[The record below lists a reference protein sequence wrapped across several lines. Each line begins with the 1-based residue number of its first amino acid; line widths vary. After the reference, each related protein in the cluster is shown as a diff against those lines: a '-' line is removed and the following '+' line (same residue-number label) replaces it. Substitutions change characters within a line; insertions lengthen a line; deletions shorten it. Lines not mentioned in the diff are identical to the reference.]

1 MFPDELPWDEVRF
14 PHFGCRTAA
23 EIPEWADDPQWVQRF
38 THYAEVLRLGAEI
51 LAVMDREGDDGE
63 DTRHLLEQLGDPFR
77 GVWQGLDTSKRS
89 QEEQGR
95 FLLTAV
101 LEPALQELMR
111 DFRRDKEADA
121 PLLAWFVRFRAGSRL
136 QRAKLYAERSGTEF
150 DGDVN
155 TWIRQV
161 AWPEG
166 LRELERAVH
175 PGTSLPSLLPGSVDA
190 LQRITAAIDTRL
202 ASEALKD
209 PHFDWDAPFEGLLPD
224 DIAETLINRTREL
237 KEYRDL
243 LAAQGKEPPG
253 IDERGMTELWRT
265 GLPVLR
271 RRLAE
276 QASMLLV
283 GPTTSGKTDFS
294 RIAAA
299 STLWQKKKVIVL
311 LPTKA
316 LVTQAA
322 EEWRAFFGKSS
333 SSKTWK
339 LLEASRDHPYNDEDI
354 ARGDYDIV
362 LAIPEKLAAYL
373 AGGSRILDQCGLLV
387 VDELQTLNQRQRGTN
402 IESLLTLV
410 KARYPK
416 LPIMGLSA
424 TLTQKSS
431 ENLRTWIGVG
441 HEPADG
447 FVATHERPVSLD
459 RFASE
464 PEKWQR
470 RSQDG
475 EVEVGTWAPALGS
488 PEMNTLLKQRGL
500 RRVAHRDAIALACRL
515 LTRPGAIAE
524 GKSLLIFVSSRRAAE
539 QVTQG
544 LQDALEALDIGETAS
559 WNSPYYGRFG
569 RLVMTEDE
577 ARERDRTFLGLPNLP
592 ATQDVR
598 EGLSTGVMYHTARL
612 DPEHRLIIEQAFKD
626 KIIRVIVAT
635 ATLAVGMNLPADYVI
650 VADITEGVS
659 RFEEGRPVERL
670 LDPHDMAQRFG
681 RCGRLMM
688 SSEGEAYVLVQR
700 GAGRPRTLQMSEDQR
715 AYFSRRM
722 SDREEAALE
731 VLDTAVEKE
740 LATLD
745 GVFEYFVKTDDT
757 GDSVVSNLDDRSF
770 ARLLLQD
777 ICRHAPAVSHEDI
790 DRRIQRIFDVSMLSV
805 EGKPRPDTYKLIDIL
820 DSDQLIGPAPE
831 EPDRYKI
838 TGLGRTVALS
848 NVSISNARGIREV
861 AEAAMHG
868 AGPLTLLT
876 IAAQAEFVRELNWLA
891 LPYDENSELVD
902 QVRHRVWNLV
912 KAFASGGRSSREA
925 FKAPEFLDVLGT
937 DAEYVGQGQSATA
950 LRGRVGLDASR
961 LADSTLVSHL
971 RACIGLLWLRGF
983 PMNPLISCVSMNT
996 QAVLRGRA
1004 RKVEAYPADIR
1015 DLGER
1020 LSYVLNAASEVVRI
1034 APQSGGQYL
1043 VLKNMAEGLQS
1054 GLPYQL
1060 APMLRL
1066 RKPRIHRER
1075 LATLLDG
1082 REDALDFD
1090 DLASVL
1096 QTLSQ
1101 PLPSRSAHQK
1111 RAHANLGFTAEERAE
1126 ILTHMSQAPLRTGAP
1141 ALPSDIRDEKIPSRD
1156 AVEGA
1161 VTYGRIADDMR
1172 RERSLEVRAEE
1183 LAHVLEEFGL
1193 AVNLTTSVDQAD
1205 LLLRREESPERI
1217 QVKLL
1222 AERLDKAQLAKYEGQ
1237 SCCLVSL
1244 SDISPGA
1251 EYALR
1256 STGQAGLSA
1265 MTVWVFVAAL
1275 ARIDRIWKRTY
1286 FGSDP
1291 GQELARRVMS
1301 FFGAAV
1307 GPVALSDVA
1316 LTEVAA
1322 DLPASPPLF
1331 AS

>member
-1 MFPDELPWDEVRF
+1 MLPYELPWDEIEF
-14 PHFGCRTAA
+14 PHFDNQAAA
-23 EIPEWADDPQWVQRF
+23 EIPGWAGDPTWVQRF
-38 THYAEVLRLGAEI
+38 THYAEALRLGADI
-51 LAVMDREGDDGE
+51 LAATSREGEDGQE
-63 DTRHLLEQLGDPFR
+63 TSRLFEQLGDPLR
-77 GVWQGLDTSKRS
+77 GVWRGLDTSKRT

-95 FLLTAV
+95 FLLTEV
-101 LEPALQELMR
+101 LEPALQELMQG
-111 DFRRDKEADA
+111 FRRDEEADA
-121 PLLAWFVRFRAGSRL
+121 PLLAWFVRFRASSRP
-136 QRAKLYAERSGTEF
+136 QRAKLYAQWAGTEF
-150 DGDVN
+150 KGDIN
-155 TWIRQV
+155 AWIRQV

-166 LRELERAVH
+166 LREAERAVP
-175 PGTSLPSLLPGSVDA
+175 PGNSVPSLLPASVDA
-190 LQRITAAIDTRL
+190 LRRITAAIDARL
-202 ASEALKD
+202 DSEAPKD
-209 PHFDWDAPFEGLLPD
+209 PRFDWEAPFDDLLPA
-224 DIAETLINRTREL
+224 DIAAELMNRTQEL
-237 KEYRDL
+237 KKYRDGL
-243 LAAQGKEPPG
+243 VTQGKKPPG
-253 IDERGMTELWRT
+253 IDEQGMTELWRT

-271 RRLAE
+271 RRLAD
-276 QASMLLV
+276 QASMLLI
-283 GPTTSGKTDFS
+283 GPTTTGKTDFS

-299 STLWQKKKVIVL
+299 STLWQKKKVVVL

-322 EEWRAFFGKSS
+322 EEWRAFFDKAD

-339 LLEASRDHPYNDEDI
+339 VLEASRDHPYNDEDI

-373 AGGSRILDQCGLLV
+373 AGGSQILDQCGLLV
-387 VDELQTLNQRQRGTN
+387 VDELQTLNQRQRGIN
-402 IESLLTLV
+402 IESLLTFV

-416 LPIMGLSA
+416 LPIIGLSA

-431 ENLRTWIGVG
+431 ENLRVWLGVG
-441 HEPADG
+441 DGPADG

-459 RFASE
+459 RFASH
-464 PEKWQR
+464 PNKWRR
-470 RSQDG
+470 RSQANGVD
-475 EVEVGTWAPALGS
+475 EDTWAPPLGGT
-488 PEMNTLLKQRGL
+488 EMNTLLKQRGL
-500 RRVAHRDAIALACRL
+500 RRAAHRDAIALACRL

-539 QVTQG
+539 QVAQG
-544 LQDALEALDIGETAS
+544 LQDVLEALDIGETAT
-559 WNSPYYGRFG
+559 WDSPYYGRFG
-569 RLVMTEDE
+569 RLVMTEEE

-612 DPEHRLIIEQAFKD
+612 DPEHRRIIEQAFKD

-650 VADITEGVS
+650 VADITEGISGFVD
-659 RFEEGRPVERL
+659 GRPVERL

-688 SSEGEAYVLVQR
+688 SAEGEAYVLVQR
-700 GAGRPRTLQMSEDQR
+700 GATHSRMLKMSEEQKEFF
-715 AYFSRRM
+715 ARRI
-722 SDREEAALE
+722 SDREEAVPE

-740 LATLD
+740 LSTLD

-777 ICRHAPAVSHEDI
+777 ICRHSPAVSAEDI
-790 DRRIQRIFDVSMLSV
+790 DQRIQRIYDVSLLRI
-805 EGKPRPDTYKLIDIL
+805 EGKPRPETYDLIDIL
-820 DSDQLIGPAPE
+820 DSEQLIGPAPE

-861 AEAAMHG
+861 AEAALHG

-876 IAAQAEFVRELNWLA
+876 IAAQADYVRELTWLA
-891 LPYDENSELVD
+891 LPYGGNTDLVD
-902 QVRHRVWNLV
+902 QVRNRVWHLV
-912 KAFASGGRSSREA
+912 RAFASSGRSSREA
-925 FKAPEFLDVLGT
+925 FRAPEFLDVLGT
-937 DAEYVGQGQSATA
+937 NAEFVGHGQSATA
-950 LRGRVGLDASR
+950 LRGRVDLDASR

-983 PMNPLISCVSMNT
+983 PMNPLISCITMNT
-996 QAVLRGRA
+996 QVVLRGQT

-1020 LSYVLNAASEVVRI
+1020 LSYVLNAASEVVRLS
-1034 APQSGGQYL
+1034 PQSGSQYL
-1043 VLKNMAEGLQS
+1043 ALKNMAEGLQS

-1101 PLPSRSAHQK
+1101 PLPSRSAQQK
-1111 RAHANLGFTAEERAE
+1111 RAHANLGFTAEEQAE
-1126 ILTHMSQAPLRTGAP
+1126 ILAHMSQAPLRTGAL
-1141 ALPSDIRDEKIPSRD
+1141 ALPPDIRDEKIPSRHD
-1156 AVEGA
+1156 VEGS

-1172 RERSLEVRAEE
+1172 RKRSLEARAQE
-1183 LAHVLEEFGL
+1183 LVHVLEEFGL
-1193 AVNLTTSVDQAD
+1193 TVDLTVSVNQAD
-1205 LLLRREESPERI
+1205 LLLRREESPEEVQI
-1217 QVKLL
+1217 KLL
-1222 AERLDKAQLAKYEGQ
+1222 ADRLDKAQLSKYENE

-1244 SDISPGA
+1244 SEISPGA

-1256 STGQAGLSA
+1256 STGRTGLSA

-1275 ARIDRIWKRTY
+1275 ARIDRVWQRTY

-1322 DLPASPPLF
+1322 GLPASPPLF
-1331 AS
+1331 TS

>member
-1 MFPDELPWDEVRF
+1 MLPNELPWDEVRF
-14 PHFGCRTAA
+14 PHLGDRTAA
-23 EIPEWADDPQWVQRF
+23 EIPEWADDPAWVQRF
-38 THYAEVLRLGAEI
+38 THYAEALRLGAEI
-51 LAVMDREGDDGE
+51 LAVTNREGGDGQE
-63 DTRHLLEQLGDPFR
+63 AGHLFEQLGDPLR
-77 GVWQGLDTSKRS
+77 GVWQGLDTSKRT

-95 FLLTAV
+95 FLLTEV

-111 DFRRDKEADA
+111 DFRPDEEADA
-121 PLLAWFVRFRAGSRL
+121 PLLAWFVGFQAGSRL
-136 QRAKLYAERSGTEF
+136 QRAKLYAEWSGTEF

-155 TWIRQV
+155 AWIRRV

-166 LRELERAVH
+166 LREVARAAP
-175 PGTSLPSLLPGSVDA
+175 PGLPLPSLLPASVDA
-190 LQRITAAIDTRL
+190 LRRITAAIDTRL
-202 ASEALKD
+202 AGEARRD
-209 PHFDWDAPFEGLLPD
+209 PRFDWDAPFEGLLPD
-224 DIAETLINRTREL
+224 DIAEKLMERTREL
-237 KEYRDL
+237 KGYRDR

-253 IDERGMTELWRT
+253 IDERGLTELWRT

-276 QASMLLV
+276 QASMLLI

-322 EEWRAFFGKSS
+322 EEWRAFFGESD
-333 SSKTWK
+333 SSKDWK
-339 LLEASRDHPYNDEDI
+339 VLESSRDHPYNDEDI

-387 VDELQTLNQRQRGTN
+387 VDELQTLNHRQRGAN
-402 IESLLTLV
+402 IESLLTIV
-410 KARYPK
+410 KAQYPK
-416 LPIMGLSA
+416 LPIIGLSA
-424 TLTQKSS
+424 TLTPESS

-441 HEPADG
+441 DGPADG
-447 FVATHERPVSLD
+447 FVSTHERPVSLD
-459 RFASE
+459 RFASRPDE
-464 PEKWQR
+464 WRR

-475 EVEVGTWAPALGS
+475 EVEGGGWVPPLGS
-488 PEMNTLLKQRGL
+488 PEMNALLKQRGL
-500 RRVAHRDAIALACRL
+500 KRAAHRDAVALACEL
-515 LTRPGAIAE
+515 LLRPGAIDE
-524 GKSLLIFVSSRRAAE
+524 GKSLLVFVSSRPAAE
-539 QVTQG
+539 QVAQG
-544 LQDALEALDIGETAS
+544 LQAALEYLDVGETAT

-569 RLVMTEDE
+569 RLVMTEEE

-598 EGLSTGVMYHTARL
+598 EGLGTGVMYHTARL
-612 DPEHRLIIEQAFKD
+612 DPEHRRIIEQAFKD

-635 ATLAVGMNLPADYVI
+635 ATLAVGMNLPADHVI

-659 RFEEGRPVERL
+659 GFEDGRPVERL

-700 GAGRPRTLQMSEDQR
+700 SMERSRTLRLSEDQK
-715 AYFSRRM
+715 AFFARRL
-722 SDREEAALE
+722 SDREEAVPE
-731 VLDTAVEKE
+731 SLDTAVEKE
-740 LATLD
+740 LSTLD
-745 GVFEYFVKTDDT
+745 GVFEYFVMSDDT
-757 GDSVVSNLDDRSF
+757 GEPVASNLDDRSF

-777 ICRHAPAVSHEDI
+777 ICRHAPALSREDI
-790 DRRIQRIFDVSMLSV
+790 DRRIQRIYDVSMLNV
-805 EGKPRPDTYKLIDIL
+805 EGKPRPGSFDLIDIL

-831 EPDRYKI
+831 DPGRYKI

-848 NVSISNARGIREV
+848 NVPISNARGIREV
-861 AEAAMHG
+861 ADAALHG

-876 IAAQAEFVRELNWLA
+876 IAAQADYVRELTWLA
-891 LPYDENSELVD
+891 LPHDKNTDLVD
-902 QVRHRVWNLV
+902 QVRSRVWNLV
-912 KAFASGGRSSREA
+912 GAFASGGRASREA
-925 FKAPEFLDVLGT
+925 FRAPEFLDALGT
-937 DAEYVGQGQSATA
+937 DAEFVGHGQSATA

-961 LADSTLVSHL
+961 LADHTIVSHL

-996 QAVLRGRA
+996 QAVLRGRT

-1020 LSYVLNAASEVVRI
+1020 LSYVLNAAGEVLRI
-1034 APQSGGQYL
+1034 SPHGGGQYL

-1066 RKPRIHRER
+1066 RRPRIHRER

-1082 REDALDFD
+1082 REEALDFD

-1096 QTLSQ
+1096 QALSQ
-1101 PLPSRSAHQK
+1101 PRPHRSAQQK
-1111 RAHANLGFTAEERAE
+1111 RAHTNLGFTREEQAE
-1126 ILTHMSQAPLRTGAP
+1126 ILAHMSQAPLRTGAL
-1141 ALPSDIRDEKIPSRD
+1141 ALPPDIRDEKIPSRHD
-1156 AVEGA
+1156 VEGA

-1172 RERSLEVRAEE
+1172 HKRSLEARAEE
-1183 LAHVLEEFGL
+1183 LAHVLGEFGL
-1193 AVNLTTSVDQAD
+1193 TVDLTTSADCAD
-1205 LLLRREESPERI
+1205 LLLRREESSETVRI
-1217 QVKLL
+1217 KLL
-1222 AERLDKAQLAKYEGQ
+1222 AERLDKSRLAGYEGRP
-1237 SCCLVSL
+1237 CCLVSL
-1244 SDISPGA
+1244 SGISPGA

-1256 STGQAGLSA
+1256 STGRVGLSA

-1275 ARIDRIWKRTY
+1275 ARIDRVWQRTY
-1286 FGSDP
+1286 FGPDP
-1291 GQELARRVMS
+1291 NQELARRVMG

-1316 LTEVAA
+1316 LAEVAA
-1322 DLPASPPLF
+1322 GLPAPPPLF